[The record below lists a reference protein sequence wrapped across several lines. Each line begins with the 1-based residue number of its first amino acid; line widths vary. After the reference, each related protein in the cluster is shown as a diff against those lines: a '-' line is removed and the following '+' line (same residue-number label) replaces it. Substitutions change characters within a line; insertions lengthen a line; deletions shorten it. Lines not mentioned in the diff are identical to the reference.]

1 MSFTE
6 LINTELFKIGSISI
20 TISMVAVVFLII
32 LITQFFLFLFRKILN
47 PFFRKKNINT
57 ARQKALFQLV
67 KYLVWVLAFAF
78 TLEFLGFKITILIAG
93 SAALLVGLGL
103 GLQQIFQDLV
113 SGIFILMEGTIRE
126 DDVIEIDGLVGK
138 ILMINLRTSKV
149 LSRDGIVIIV
159 PNHKFINENIINW
172 SHSSEATRFK
182 VSVSVAYGTDVENV
196 RIILVECLKN
206 HPDVL
211 LGKNNDT
218 KSPFA
223 RLIDFGDNGIHFEL
237 YFWSNNIFRIE
248 NTKSDI
254 RFEINKRFIENGI
267 VIPFPQRDVHMI
279 KID

>member
-1 MSFTE
+1 MSWTE
-6 LINTELFKIGSISI
+6 ILNYELFKIGSIAI
-20 TISMVAVVFLII
+20 TISMVVVVVLIFGF
-32 LITQFFLFLFRKILN
+32 TQVLLTLFRKILN
-47 PFFRKKNINT
+47 PFFRKKNIDT
-57 ARQKALFQLV
+57 ARQKALFKLI
-67 KYLVWVLAFAF
+67 KYLVWVITIAF
-78 TLEFLGFKITILIAG
+78 TLEFLGFKITLLIAG

-182 VSVSVAYGTDVENV
+182 VTVSVAYGTDVEKVKN
-196 RIILVECLKN
+196 ILVTCASS
-206 HPDVL
+206 HHDVIQ
-211 LGKNNDT
+211 KDESNAT
-218 KSPFA
+218 FA
-223 RLIDFGDNGIHFEL
+223 RLVDFGDNGIHFEL
-237 YFWSNNIFRIE
+237 YFWSYNIFRIE

-254 RFEINKRFIENGI
+254 RFEINKRFIEHGI
-267 VIPFPQRDVHMI
+267 VIPFPQRDLHLV
-279 KID
+279 K